1 MRPLRQHPLPQDEG
15 RSHQRMVRGV
25 RTERFHQ
32 VGEILRVHLRRLGI
46 GAGLAQALGQVL
58 GVRDQGIR
66 LTAAAAA
73 RIASITP

>member
-1 MRPLRQHPLPQDEG
+1 
-15 RSHQRMVRGV
+15 MVRGV

-32 VGEILRVHLRRLGI
+32 IGEILRVHLRRLGI

-66 LTAAAAA
+66 LAAAAAA